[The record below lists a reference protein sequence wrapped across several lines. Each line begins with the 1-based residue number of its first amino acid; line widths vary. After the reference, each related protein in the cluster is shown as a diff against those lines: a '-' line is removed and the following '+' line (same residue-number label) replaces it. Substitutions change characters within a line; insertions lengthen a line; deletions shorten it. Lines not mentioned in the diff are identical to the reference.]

1 MPDVFISH
9 ASEDK
14 EAVARPLAEALKAEN
29 WDVWLDEDLLQIG
42 DRLSKT
48 IGAGL
53 ADSRYGVVV
62 LSPAFFS
69 KAWPKRE
76 LETLIARE
84 ISEGQDLLLPV
95 WHGVTASDIGAES
108 ELLADRK
115 GIPTSGGLGPV
126 IAAIG
131 RVLRRSPPNNVPQ
144 LLDAT
149 IGRRDETAD
158 VRTALQQHRVV
169 TIRGGAGVG
178 KSRLAIEVATT
189 ALGDPLWGVW
199 FIELAG
205 LTKTSADNPNVLP
218 AEIGRV
224 MGVAEQRT
232 APPLDG
238 LIAHLDSGRH
248 LLVLDNCEHVVEPC
262 RTLIDHLVLA
272 CPGLRVLTTSRA
284 PLGALNGTGEYV
296 YELEPLNTITPVDW
310 DVVRIR
316 EIEAVSLF
324 ELRARARWSAF
335 TVDADNAPHIVRLC
349 RALEGNPLAIEV
361 AAARLSVRSV
371 EQMADDVRNFVAG
384 LGNIGGGTLRHW
396 DSLTAALQWSVDL
409 LSAEERACAR
419 AMSVFEDGWT
429 EKAAGAIWLGT
440 ASGSGVT
447 DALQALADHS
457 LVVTRDVGKRKRF
470 RYLEAVRQYL
480 RGTLSNEE
488 EATYQRRHAEWFCR
502 LAEEAAPQF
511 LQASQREWLDR
522 IQADDDNVRSA
533 VQWARAQGQAE
544 VVLTFLA
551 ALWRFAEIRGYFK
564 EWRDSA
570 KLALE
575 MPEAEAFPAL
585 RSKVHSGAGMLA
597 YRQGDFAEAEAH
609 FTKSL
614 AIEEG
619 LGSQAGRANAL
630 NDLGNVANMRGDFEQ
645 ARSRYEQSMT
655 IQLAQNDDR
664 GVAVA
669 RFNLGTVALARGE
682 AAEAIALYAESL
694 RGFQAADNVRESAFP
709 LLGLAQ
715 AHVAIDDPAA
725 ARHFA
730 EECLR
735 IRREVGDQ
743 KGEGDIRRTLGWLE
757 VEAGNITAAREHLV
771 ASLNRALELRDSRGI
786 SEALAIAAL
795 WCARQTRY
803 EQAVRLYA
811 ASEQLARGLTFAKPA
826 VLVRRFDDALALAK
840 AALGDQAFKRTWLRG
855 TLLTDKQAVAAATSE
870 EAAGG

>member
-14 EAVARPLAEALKAEN
+14 EAVARPLAEALKAQN
-29 WDVWLDEDLLQIG
+29 WDVWLDEDMLQIG

-53 ADSRYGVVV
+53 ADSRYGVVI
-62 LSPAFFS
+62 LSPSFFS

-84 ISEGQDLLLPV
+84 MSEGQDLLLPV
-95 WHGVTASDIGAES
+95 WHGVTAREIDAES
-108 ELLADRK
+108 KLLADRK
-115 GIPTSGGLGPV
+115 GIPTSGGLDPV

-131 RVLRRSPPNNVPQ
+131 RVLRRSPPNNVPKV
-144 LLDAT
+144 LDAT
-149 IGRRDETAD
+149 IGREDEIAD
-158 VRTALQQHRVV
+158 VRTALQEHRVV

-178 KSRLAIEVATT
+178 KSRLAIEVAAA

-199 FIELAG
+199 FVELAS
-205 LTKTSADNPNVLP
+205 LTSTSAQNPNVLP

-232 APPLDG
+232 VPPLDG
-238 LIAHLDSGRH
+238 LIAHLGSGRH
-248 LLVLDNCEHVVEPC
+248 LLVLDNCEHVVDAC
-262 RTLIDHLVLA
+262 RTVIDHLIPA
-272 CPGLRVLTTSRA
+272 CAGLRVLTTSRT
-284 PLGALNGTGEYV
+284 PLRALNGTGEYV
-296 YELEPLNTITPVDW
+296 YELEPLKTTPVGG
-310 DVVRIR
+310 DVVRIQ
-316 EIEAVSLF
+316 ETEAVRLF
-324 ELRARARWSAF
+324 ELRAQARSSAF
-335 TVDADNAPHIVRLC
+335 KVDADNAPHIVRLC

-371 EQMADDVRNFVAG
+371 EQMADDVRNFVGG
-384 LGNIGGGTLRHW
+384 LGNIGSGTLRHW
-396 DSLTAALQWSVDL
+396 DSLTAALKWSVDL
-409 LSAEERACAR
+409 LSATERACAR
-419 AMSVFEDGWT
+419 AMSVFEGGWT
-429 EKAAGAIWLGT
+429 EEAAGPIWLGT
-440 ASGSGVT
+440 ASTPGVT

-457 LVVTRDVGKRKRF
+457 LVETRDIGKRKRF

-480 RGTLSNEE
+480 RGTLSKEE
-488 EATYQRRHAEWFCR
+488 EATYQRRHAQWFCG

-511 LQASQREWLDR
+511 LLASQREWLDR

-533 VQWARAQGQAE
+533 VQWARAQGQVE
-544 VVLTFLA
+544 IVLKLLA

-575 MPEAEAFPAL
+575 MPEAETFAAL

-630 NDLGNVANMRGDFEQ
+630 NDLGNVANMRGDLEQ
-645 ARSRYEQSMT
+645 ARRRYEQSMA
-655 IQLAQNDDR
+655 IQLAQKDDR

-682 AAEAIALYAESL
+682 EEEAIALYAESL

-709 LLGLAQ
+709 LFGLAQ

-743 KGEGDIRRTLGWLE
+743 KGEGDARRILGWLE
-757 VEAGNITAAREHLV
+757 VEAGNNAAAREHLA
-771 ASLNRALELRDSRGI
+771 ASLNRALELRDTRGI

-795 WCARQTRY
+795 WCARGTRY
-803 EQAVRLYA
+803 EQAVRMYA
-811 ASEQLARGLTFAKPA
+811 ASDQLARGLTFAKPA
-826 VLVRRFDDALALAK
+826 ALVRRRDEVLALAK
-840 AALGDQAFKRTWLRG
+840 AALGEQVFKRVWLSG
-855 TLLTDKQAVAAATSE
+855 TLLTDQQAVAAATSE
-870 EAAGG
+870 EAAPG